1 MNKTIKNHT
10 RLTFNAFCILIAA
23 SLTQAEEAL
32 PTAAVNLKLKFQENV
47 FKATKPLQD
56 GYIKSLEILL
66 KSPDLKNKPD
76 AIFAIKNE
84 IDLVK
89 QNKNLFSRNTSEINC
104 DRMLLDKKLRFV
116 GHHSNV
122 DPKDPLGFTD
132 PNIASANMGNYPN
145 LIRNGDLIFAEKLM
159 GESMVLFGAP
169 LSPNMPGFID
179 FSDAIKN
186 QQGMLIIKIRNWPTG
201 DINATFIVDDKEIDS
216 LKLNNN
222 QWKTFALKLNNQ
234 NVKVKINA
242 NGNWWFE
249 NCLFTY
255 DILN

>member
-1 MNKTIKNHT
+1 MKVYTK
-10 RLTFNAFCILIAA
+10 LTFINFFYILVMA
-23 SLTQAEEAL
+23 SLSQAEEAL
-32 PTAAVNLKLKFQENV
+32 PTAALDLKSKFQENV
-47 FKATKPLQD
+47 FKATKPYQEQ
-56 GYIKSLEILL
+56 YIKSLEILL

-76 AIFAIKNE
+76 AIFAIKKE

-89 QNKNLFSRNTSEINC
+89 ENKILFSRNISEISC
-104 DRMLLDKKLRFV
+104 DRMMLDKKLRFV
-116 GHHSNV
+116 GHHSSVNS
-122 DPKDPLGFTD
+122 KDPLGFTD

-145 LIRNGDLIFAEKLM
+145 LIRNGDYIFAEKLM

-186 QQGMLIIKIRNWPTG
+186 QQGTLIIKVRNWPTG
-201 DINATFIVDDKEIDS
+201 EVNATLIVDDKEIESFD
-216 LKLNNN
+216 LKEN
-222 QWKTFALKLNNQ
+222 QWKAFTLKLNNQ
-234 NVKVKINA
+234 NVKVRINA
-242 NGNWWFE
+242 KGNWWYE